1 MTTQVE
7 IPQGAGKTNN
17 PNGIVVVRG
26 KQGCGKTRD
35 KDALARFFQC
45 EHIVDDVGYNIFH
58 RPHMHNMKSL
68 QNQMRQA
75 LTQPGRVL
83 ILTCAEAHHVEYAMH
98 RHFPTLFAGVFE
110 YDEVMTTIKSGTI

>member
-45 EHIVDDVGYNIFH
+45 EHIVDDVGAGIFQ
-58 RPHMHNMKSL
+58 RPHMHHMSNL
-68 QNQMRQA
+68 QCKMREA
-75 LTQPGRVL
+75 MTLPGRVL
-83 ILTCAEAHHVEYAMH
+83 ILTCAESHHVEYTMN

-110 YDEVMTTIKSGTI
+110 YDEVMTILKSGTI